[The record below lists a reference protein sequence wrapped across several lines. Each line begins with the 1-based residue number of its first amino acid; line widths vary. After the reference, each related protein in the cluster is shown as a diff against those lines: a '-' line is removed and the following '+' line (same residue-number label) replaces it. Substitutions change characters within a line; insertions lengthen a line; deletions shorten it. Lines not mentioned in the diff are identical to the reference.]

1 MFFDSIGLLV
11 LRVGAGATM
20 AIAHGLPKLQSFA
33 EKSSSFPDP
42 LGVGSSVS
50 MALAIFGEL
59 VCGALIAAGLFTR
72 LAAIPFGITMTVAA
86 FITHGA
92 DPFQKKELA
101 LMYLVMA
108 IAIALLGPGRWSLDQ
123 FVPPPL
129 RRLAKV

>member
-1 MFFDSIGLLV
+1 
-11 LRVGAGATM
+11 
-20 AIAHGLPKLQSFA
+20 
-33 EKSSSFPDP
+33 
-42 LGVGSSVS
+42 
-50 MALAIFGEL
+50 
-59 VCGALIAAGLFTR
+59 
-72 LAAIPFGITMTVAA
+72 MTVAA